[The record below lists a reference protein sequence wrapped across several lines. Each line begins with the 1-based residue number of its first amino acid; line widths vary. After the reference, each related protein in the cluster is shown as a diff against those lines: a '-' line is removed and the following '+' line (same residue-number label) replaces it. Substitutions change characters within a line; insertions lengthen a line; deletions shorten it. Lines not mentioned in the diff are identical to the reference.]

1 MSKPMQFRRFGG
13 SAMLAKGRM
22 RSGEMNGTEKR
33 YAATLDA
40 RLLAGE
46 IAWYVFES
54 ITLKLA
60 DDTRYTPD
68 FAVMLPDGSFE
79 FHEVKGFALEDSVVK
94 WKVAGERF
102 PFVFRMIWARKK
114 ADGGGWLVR
123 TYGERDREIVA

>member
-1 MSKPMQFRRFGG
+1 MSKPMQFRRLGG

-33 YAATLDA
+33 YAAVLDA

-68 FAVMLPDGSFE
+68 FAVMLSDGSFE

-102 PFVFRMIWARKK
+102 PFVFRMIWVRKK

-123 TYGERDREIVA
+123 TYGERDREICG